1 MVMAVGAENTEK
13 NSYPQNGHEKCRP
26 HSMLLET
33 EKNIFFSGMGTIKSA
48 HTPYCFCIPKRPWR
62 TVRIEAIQTADP
74 AAGRSDS
81 GRGALRGF
89 MVFPRSHIFLLF
101 YRCRA
106 AAPRGSAA
114 FLLPCRKKFRE
125 ICHPLKKCK
134 KGAEAAPC

>member
-1 MVMAVGAENTEK
+1 MAVGAENTEK

-89 MVFPRSHIFLLF
+89 MVFPRRHIFLLF